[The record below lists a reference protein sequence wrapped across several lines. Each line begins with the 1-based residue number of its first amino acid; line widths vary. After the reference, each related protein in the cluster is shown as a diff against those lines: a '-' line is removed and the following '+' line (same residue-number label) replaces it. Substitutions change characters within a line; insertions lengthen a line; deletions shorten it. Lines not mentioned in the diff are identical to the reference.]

1 MQWQLKIQ
9 YHNVSHLGINYT
21 LLELI
26 DETMTYL
33 SKSNP
38 EGISL
43 YDFYLVIISKL
54 SEEKIELLKDDY
66 DVFIFICLDRYIGE
80 FNVKLAGNRCE
91 MIDDDYHTK
100 WTHCQNCFNAFAS
113 SLQSENP

>member
-54 SEEKIELLKDDY
+54 SEEK
-66 DVFIFICLDRYIGE
+66 
-80 FNVKLAGNRCE
+80 
-91 MIDDDYHTK
+91 
-100 WTHCQNCFNAFAS
+100 
-113 SLQSENP
+113 